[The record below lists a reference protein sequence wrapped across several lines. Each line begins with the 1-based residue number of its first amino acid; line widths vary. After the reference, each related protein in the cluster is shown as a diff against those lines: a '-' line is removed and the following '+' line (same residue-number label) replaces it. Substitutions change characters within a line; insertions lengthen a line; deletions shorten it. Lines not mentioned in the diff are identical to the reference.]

1 VARSHRAR
9 RTKITSPGGLAFAV
23 TGMVLMSAVLL
34 VPGIFFL
41 VQRETGTRAT
51 ATIDS
56 CETTGAGR
64 YADTECSGSW
74 VVGGSILDKGSIVL
88 GTIQGADESDV
99 GKAMDVTVVGD
110 QAYSRD
116 LKLPV
121 LLIGLGL
128 VPIGLAILV
137 VLGYFRKRR
146 AAAAAAGAQV
156 PDSGP
161 SGKWRAK

>member
-1 VARSHRAR
+1 
-9 RTKITSPGGLAFAV
+9 
-23 TGMVLMSAVLL
+23 MVLMSAVLL

-74 VVGGSILDKGSIVL
+74 IVGGSLLEGGSVVV
-88 GTIQGADESDV
+88 GTIQGAGDGDV
-99 GKAMDVTVVGD
+99 GKTMDVTVAGD

-116 LKLPV
+116 LKLPA
-121 LLIGLGL
+121 LLIGFGL
-128 VPIGLAILV
+128 VPIGFAVLV
-137 VLGYFRKRR
+137 VLGYARQRR
-146 AAAAAAGAQV
+146 ATATAPGAQV
-156 PDSGP
+156 PDGGA
-161 SGKWRAK
+161 SGKWRVK